1 MTQKN
6 IDIMDRIVNELGY
19 GKKIS
24 KALEVV
30 YIKRNVAIP
39 YKEDTL
45 KVLIANLGLSGKA
58 TNALLRAKL
67 FTLNDV
73 VQYSQ
78 QSKIT
83 NVKNFGINSG
93 IEVLEAILDIC
104 WDNMTEERRIAFLID
119 TVERNSDNIR
129 DEFK

>member
-6 IDIMDRIVNELGY
+6 IEIMDKIVDELTY

-24 KALEVV
+24 KALAKV
-30 YIKRNVAIP
+30 YVKRNVAIP

-45 KVLIANLGLSGKA
+45 KVLIVNLGLSGKA
-58 TNALLRAKL
+58 TNALLRGKL

-73 VQYSQ
+73 VEFSQ
-78 QSKIT
+78 QRKIT
-83 NVKNFGINSG
+83 EVKNFGINSG
-93 IEVLEAILDIC
+93 IEVLETILDIC
-104 WDNMTEERRIAFLID
+104 WDNMTEERKIAFLID